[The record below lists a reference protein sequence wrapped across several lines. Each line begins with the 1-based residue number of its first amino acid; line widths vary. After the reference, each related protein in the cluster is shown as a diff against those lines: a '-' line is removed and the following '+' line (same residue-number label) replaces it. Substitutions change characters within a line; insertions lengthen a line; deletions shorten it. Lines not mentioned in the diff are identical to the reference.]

1 MEKNEIP
8 KVVLNYTQVN
18 NPTQINNEPSEN
30 SVKTIG
36 KALNEYAEK
45 PERLMDAAVSFINGF
60 WTGVFKGVWFALKNG
75 ILPLFVFYYLFFSL
89 ISLHN
94 GNSLAYSIKM
104 PIFGLIEISGFFM
117 KEAPDLFH
125 TFAPLFI
132 IAFSGIAASYV
143 FACMSSRSMYKNDPE
158 KRKAARRAIF
168 LTASSAVIAGVA
180 KGMKEERKKGTE
192 GN

>member
-18 NPTQINNEPSEN
+18 NPTQVVNEPHEN
-30 SVKTIG
+30 SVQAIG
-36 KALNEYAEK
+36 KAVKEYGEK
-45 PERLMDAAVSFINGF
+45 PERLMDTVVSFVNAF
-60 WTGVFKGVWFALKNG
+60 WTGIFKGAWFALKAG

-94 GNSLAYSIKM
+94 GNSFEYSIKM
-104 PIFGLIEISGFFM
+104 PIALLFEIGSYFI
-117 KEAPDLFH
+117 KEAPDLFR
-125 TFAPLFI
+125 TFAPLII
-132 IAFSGIAASYV
+132 IAFSGIVASYV

-168 LTASSAVIAGVA
+168 LTSSAAFLAGIR
-180 KGMKEERKKGTE
+180 KSMKEDRKKNE
-192 GN
+192 GK